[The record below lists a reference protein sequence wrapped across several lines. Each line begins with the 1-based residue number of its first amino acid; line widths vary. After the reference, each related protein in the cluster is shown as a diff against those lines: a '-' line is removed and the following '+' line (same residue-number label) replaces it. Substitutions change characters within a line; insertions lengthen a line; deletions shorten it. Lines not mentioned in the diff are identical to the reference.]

1 MENIVP
7 QVMFLML
14 GLFSKY
20 AVGAYCELS
29 VDCGNP
35 EGRSLC
41 ISKYCHHDVTCN
53 KDNDCFFYGAS
64 DVLSKMY
71 LPLCFVNPKVLRPE
85 GYGICMI
92 KELVTSY
99 NLYNDGLIRLPGG
112 DTAGAIQ

>member
-41 ISKYCHHDVTCN
+41 IR
-53 KDNDCFFYGAS
+53 AS